1 MSQKPAAQWLK
12 EFGELGIPC
21 GPVNRIDQVLG
32 RPPGPTPPSPRRC
45 PPLPSRQHPGSKLPP
60 KILPHPQ
67 LPPKRSPRPGP
78 TQRNSPPNPRRLRRR
93 EGGKAKGGGSDRGG
107 GVRAGGPSS
116 RSLLDMLHTKLPA
129 RHQEMGHRPTFLAC
143 QVAAHQRQP
152 KRVRKCRWS
161 VSRNRGD
168 TNKSGPRHNRYLRL
182 PSVLCVIIEN
192 QLEYSDGDHLSRIL
206 IYAAGKDADVI
217 VWIAKEFEE
226 EHWLVLQWLNQR
238 TEATTKFF
246 GVAIEVWSI
255 DDSPPAPHFRVV
267 AAPNDWR
274 KQNISERRSAAPREM
289 GKKYY
294 GFRSSLRDKLDGEV
308 DLPKVRK
315 TENSNPWL
323 VLASADG
330 LRYAVDFR
338 DKIYVSLQMDTSG
351 SDNRLNLEQCHAVF
365 DRLEEDRET
374 FESALGPLEW
384 KREWGRER
392 GSQIA
397 SHYPEKFQDALDSW
411 DEIHSWIISTYRKFR
426 EAFEP
431 YRQELRRIAAEASGS
446 PE

>member
-1 MSQKPAAQWLK
+1 MTQKSLSTIEKLPIRDVWPDEARDFTPWLA
-12 EFGELGIPC
+12 EHITELGEALGISLETEEKES
-21 GPVNRIDQVLG
+21 PVGGRSLDILATDATNG
-32 RPPGPTPPSPRRC
+32 RP
-45 PPLPSRQHPGSKLPP
+45 
-60 KILPHPQ
+60 
-67 LPPKRSPRPGP
+67 
-78 TQRNSPPNPRRLRRR
+78 
-93 EGGKAKGGGSDRGG
+93 
-107 GVRAGGPSS
+107 
-116 RSLLDMLHTKLPA
+116 
-129 RHQEMGHRPTFLAC
+129 
-143 QVAAHQRQP
+143 
-152 KRVRKCRWS
+152 
-161 VSRNRGD
+161 
-168 TNKSGPRHNRYLRL
+168 
-182 PSVLCVIIEN
+182 VIIEN

-206 IYAAGKDADVI
+206 IYAAGKDADVV

-294 GFRSSLRDKLDGEV
+294 GFRSSLRDKFDGETDV
-308 DLPKVRK
+308 PKVRK

-338 DKIYVSLQMDTSG
+338 NKIYVTLQMDTSG
-351 SDNRLNLEQCHAVF
+351 TDNRLNLEQCHAVF

-397 SHYPEKFQDALDSW
+397 SHYPEKFQDAPDSW
-411 DEIHSWIISTYRKFR
+411 DEIHSWIITTYRKFR

-446 PE
+446 QE